1 MQGLTERAFLVSQ
14 QAVFLDAQLRFE
26 SETASALLEKEGQQA
41 VLQSQRPV
49 ALNEAEDE
57 FNQGA
62 LF

>member
-1 MQGLTERAFLVSQ
+1 MHSCA
-14 QAVFLDAQLRFE
+14 FE